1 MPKKTCRPEEIIA
14 KLRDAEVPPRWGRN
28 VGESFRPSAWTG
40 SACDSGAG
48 GMRRAVAHP
57 QLTLHVKSQY
67 PCCRQTADKT
77 RHHGPSRA
85 IIAQH
90 RTSPEPWT
98 VQHNRTRTTTTR
110 HAFGRFPK
118 PGVAGSIPAGGA
130 TFSLRT
136 APT

>member
-1 MPKKTCRPEEIIA
+1 MPKKRYRPEEIVA

-67 PCCRQTADKT
+67 PCCRHTADKT
-77 RHHGPSRA
+77 PPHGPSRLSTA
-85 IIAQH
+85 AH
-90 RTSPEPWT
+90 GHMSEPWT
-98 VQHNRTRTTTTR
+98 VQHNRT
-110 HAFGRFPK
+110 
-118 PGVAGSIPAGGA
+118 
-130 TFSLRT
+130 
-136 APT
+136 

>member
-1 MPKKTCRPEEIIA
+1 MPKKTYRPEEIIA

-67 PCCRQTADKT
+67 PCYRQTADKT
-77 RHHGPSRA
+77 RHHGPARA

-98 VQHNRTRTTTTR
+98 VQHICLLAATPR
-110 HAFGRFPK
+110 HAFLRFPK
-118 PGVAGSIPAGGA
+118 RGVAGSIPARDA
-130 TFSLRT
+130 TFFLHMALS
-136 APT
+136 